1 MGLEPCR
8 IRQGSLDK
16 ELRNKKIGNM
26 GKYSFKINGHDYDVT
41 VGSVE
46 GGIAHVNVNGTD
58 YQVELGSAAAGQ
70 PSPATLRHDSPA
82 AAQQPF
88 QTTARPAPQPS
99 APVHT
104 QAAPAPA
111 ASGKGETVK
120 APLPGVILDVKV
132 KVGDSVKA
140 GQTVAVLEA
149 MKMENEIE
157 ASVSGT
163 VTAVSASK
171 GDSVLEGAAIIT
183 IG

>member
-1 MGLEPCR
+1 
-8 IRQGSLDK
+8 
-16 ELRNKKIGNM
+16 M
-26 GKYSFKINGHDYDVT
+26 GKYSFKINGHDYDVN
-41 VGSVE
+41 VCSVE

-58 YQVELGSAAAGQ
+58 YQVELGNAAAGQ
-70 PSPATLRHDSPA
+70 PSPATLRQPATTSPDQA
-82 AAQQPF
+82 TAQ
-88 QTTARPAPQPS
+88 PAPQPS
-99 APVHT
+99 SPIRPAAA

-120 APLPGVILDVKV
+120 APLPGVILDIKV

-163 VTAVSASK
+163 VTAVSAAK
-171 GDSVLEGAAIIT
+171 GDSVLEGAAIMT